1 MALMTGE
8 QYIESIRKI
17 PMEIYMFGKK
27 VENPVD
33 NPILRPSLNSVRMTY
48 DLAQMPE
55 YQELMTAISPE
66 TGERINRF
74 THIHRSTEDLRNKVK
89 MQRLLGQK
97 TAACFQRCVGMDAF
111 NAEYSTTYEIDKK
124 YGTSYHENFK
134 KFMLYCQENDL
145 TVDGAMTDP
154 KGDRSKA
161 PSQQA
166 DPDMYVH
173 VVERRADGIVVCGAK
188 CHQTGSIN
196 SHWHIFM
203 PTISMGEADKDW
215 AVSFACPTD
224 AEGMYMIYG
233 RQSCDTRKME
243 ENASIDVGNAKF
255 GGQEALVV
263 LDHVF
268 IPNEYIFLNGE
279 YEFAG
284 MMVERFA
291 GYHRQSYGG
300 CKVGV
305 GDTLIGAAALVA
317 EYNGVEKA
325 SAVKDK
331 LIEMTHLNETL
342 YCCGI
347 ACSAQGFKT
356 KAGNYQIDLLLA
368 NVCKQNVTRFPYEI
382 VRLAEDIAGGL
393 VVTMPSQK
401 DFHSDTVVGRN
412 GETIGEICNKFFAT
426 REGVST
432 EDRQR
437 ILRFIENLCLGRGR
451 RWLPDRVHARRGLSP
466 GPAHHDLPS
475 GQPGPQERAGQGH
488 RPHQGVSKNHIP
500 IASVFDRRAAAIRRP
515 PALQKEASAMYEDI
529 EAVLDEHVR
538 PLLRTHGGEMEII
551 EVEDGVVRFKLKGK
565 CAGCP
570 AADLTTEEL
579 IQTALTEH
587 LPHIKRAVLVQD
599 ISPELLDEARSILK
613 MRHGG

>member
-1 MALMTGE
+1 MMTSQE
-8 QYIESIRKI
+8 YIESLRKLKTRV
-17 PMEIYMFGKK
+17 YMFGEKI
-27 VENPVD
+27 ENWVD
-33 NPILRPSLNSVRMTY
+33 HPMIRPSINCVAMTY
-48 DLAQMPE
+48 ALAQNPE
-55 YQELMTAISPE
+55 YEDLMTATSSL
-66 TGERINRF
+66 TGRKINRF
-74 THIHRSTEDLRNKVK
+74 THLHQSTDDLIKKVK

-97 TAACFQRCVGMDAF
+97 TASCFQRCVGMDSF
-111 NAEYSTTYEIDKK
+111 NAVFSTTYEIDEK
-124 YGTSYHENFK
+124 YGTHYHENFK
-134 KFMLYCQENDL
+134 NFLTMVQDQDL

-161 PSQQA
+161 PHAQE

-173 VVERRADGIVVCGAK
+173 VVERREDGIVVCGAK

-203 PTISMGEADKDW
+203 PTISMGPDDKDW

-243 ENASIDVGNAKF
+243 KDADIDLGNKAF

-305 GDTLIGAAALVA
+305 GDVVIGATALAA
-317 EYNGVEKA
+317 EFNGVEKA

-347 ACSAQGFKT
+347 ACSSQGVQT

-382 VRLAEDIAGGL
+382 VRLAEDVAGGL
-393 VVTMPSQK
+393 MVTMPSEA
-401 DFHSDTVVGRN
+401 DFKSDTVVGRS
-412 GETIGEICNKFFAT
+412 GETIGDICNKFFKA
-426 REGVST
+426 RSGVST

-437 ILRFIENLCLGRGR
+437 VMRFLENICLG
-451 RWLPDRVHARRGLSP
+451 
-466 GPAHHDLPS
+466 
-475 GQPGPQERAGQGH
+475 
-488 RPHQGVSKNHIP
+488 
-500 IASVFDRRAAAIRRP
+500 AAAVG
-515 PALQKEASAMYEDI
+515 Y
-529 EAVLDEHVR
+529 
-538 PLLRTHGGEMEII
+538 RTESMHGAGSPQAQRIMISRQCDME
-551 EVEDGVVRFKLKGK
+551 GK
-565 CAGCP
+565 KKMA
-570 AADLTTEEL
+570 
-579 IQTALTEH
+579 
-587 LPHIKRAVLVQD
+587 RA
-599 ISPELLDEARSILK
+599 ISGIHSK
-613 MRHGG
+613 